1 VISLPGVPFR
11 APVIG
16 LTNCFQKLLQPLSAY
31 FWRSPCEDLLHPAK
45 SVTGFPQQNLI
56 YPRSTFVIWR
66 THNHHNYFRF
76 HSLTGVDVSSIR
88 EWRVRE
94 KSSVVKRL
102 WLPAD
107 ICHYIRRDFPN
118 TYDALGRVRT
128 IIHGDGSHVNYSYS
142 GRATQVTDENGASRI
157 IQVDGLGRPTVVC
170 EISAT
175 SLQGDSP
182 SACSLDITAPQAYIT
197 NYAYSTDTSAA
208 NALKLIVNQGV
219 QTRTFLATWL
229 RRAGRPLR
237 VCHQCAGRPIEQRY
251 G

>member
-1 VISLPGVPFR
+1 
-11 APVIG
+11 
-16 LTNCFQKLLQPLSAY
+16 
-31 FWRSPCEDLLHPAK
+31 
-45 SVTGFPQQNLI
+45 LI

-107 ICHYIRRDFPN
+107 ICRYIRRDFPN

-128 IIHGDGSHVNYSYS
+128 VIHGDGSHVNYSYS

-219 QTRTFLATWL
+219 QTRTFETDWL
-229 RRAGRPLR
+229 GRTTSVTEPESSTTTYSYGYKICGQRFVVKSLTGKPTFRPRLIFEGGESVRQLWHLPPL
-237 VCHQCAGRPIEQRY
+237 VS
-251 G
+251 